1 MIDICF
7 TGINLIKYICNFDIF
22 KIDGSNNI
30 NNINNITI
38 DLENQNSLEM
48 VEITNN
54 NLKFYKLSKDE
65 ECILCNVKEKNLF
78 YKFDCSNSEEHKI
91 CFDCM
96 NKYKRKEKCPFC
108 NIVVPIR
115 LKDMREN

>member
-1 MIDICF
+1 MDLYIYYYDRYMF
-7 TGINLIKYICNFDIF
+7 YKINLIKYICNFDIF
-22 KIDGSNNI
+22 KIDGS

-78 YKFDCSNSEEHKI
+78 YKFVQIVKNI
-91 CFDCM
+91 
-96 NKYKRKEKCPFC
+96 KYVL
-108 NIVVPIR
+108 IV
-115 LKDMREN
+115 